1 MKRAAFLLAGLLAFL
16 PVLAAPDAMNDLVA
30 SAPAK
35 APQLHVTLT
44 FTAPAGP
51 AVSYN
56 IRYST
61 SNITSDALF
70 NAASVAGTRTLTGS
84 TVTPAAPGVV
94 QSTEILGL
102 TPNTTYYFAMKS
114 TDAGSNVSGLSNV
127 ATITT
132 AKYQGYG
139 YVVSGG
145 GDGYICR
152 VTTTSDSISTVG
164 SMRNCIFS
172 QSTCPKTVVFTVG
185 GTITQMTDLILLVGQ
200 SNLTID
206 GSTAP
211 SPGITIGKQA
221 CTAAQQAATACP
233 TAAACLND
241 GEFLIGQQVSTKTTN
256 IILTYLRFNG
266 NYQSGWGVCSCDSC
280 ATLDAQYNWGNLV
293 WDHLTVRNGS
303 DGNPDLWTGLY
314 SAENVTQSNTFIAWA
329 YHTQLISGTHPDN
342 GAYRDKLSL
351 YRNVYARVGQRMPL
365 LHAQTTNVD
374 FRNNIIYDWSSSW
387 TGITGGDGTQIEPLA
402 TGPGGAWLR
411 PTANIINNYWKSG
424 GNHSSLGLFYGSLD
438 GNDSADGGAAGGVS
452 GCPAQGTVYT
462 GCTSTGLCAGAT
474 NMGAIRTFGNIL
486 TSDNCDQWSTQSTE
500 LSVPSDATVTTVA
513 AASLTATVLPE
524 VGTHYRL
531 ADEIAL
537 LNEIAPFSNAV
548 CGNGVKEGAEVCDGT
563 DFGTDSCILHGFVGG
578 TLTCVSCTSVTTGS
592 CTTSAVRRSVMR
604 GVTLKG
610 GTLP

>member
-16 PVLAAPDAMNDLVA
+16 PVLAAPDAMTDLAA

-44 FTAPAGP
+44 FTAPSGAT
-51 AVSYN
+51 SYD

-61 SNITSDALF
+61 SLITSANF
-70 NAASVAGTRTLTGS
+70 SSASVAGTRTLTGS
-84 TVTPAAPGVV
+84 TITPGSVGTV

-114 TDAGSNVSGLSNV
+114 SDGVTPSAMSNVV
-127 ATITT
+127 TITT

-152 VTTTSDSISTVG
+152 VTTTSDNISTVG

-172 QSTCPKTVVFTVG
+172 TGTFPKTIVFAVG
-185 GTITQMTDLILLVGQ
+185 GTITQMTDIILLINQ

-221 CTAAQQAATACP
+221 CTAAEQASTSCP
-233 TAAACLND
+233 SSANCLLR
-241 GEFLIGQQVSTKTTN
+241 GQFLIGQQQSTKTTN

-266 NYQSGWGVCSCDSC
+266 NYQRGWAVCSCDSC

-303 DGNPDLWTGLY
+303 DGNPDLWTGVY
-314 SAENVTQSNTFIAWA
+314 QGENVTQSNTLIAWA
-329 YHTQLISGTHPDN
+329 YHTQLISGSHPDL
-342 GAYRDKLSL
+342 GGYRDKLSL

-365 LHAQTTNVD
+365 MHAQTTNVD

-387 TGITGGDGTQIEPLA
+387 VGVSGGDGTQIEPLA
-402 TGPGGAWLR
+402 TGASGAWLR
-411 PTANIINNYWKSG
+411 PSANIINNYWKSG
-424 GNHSSLGLFYGSLD
+424 GNHPNLGLFYGSLPD
-438 GNDSADGGAAGGVS
+438 NDSADGGAAGGVT
-452 GCPAQGTVYT
+452 GCPPQGSVYA
-462 GCTSTGLCAGAT
+462 GCSSAGLCAGAT

-486 TSDNCDQWSTQSTE
+486 PSQNCDQWSTQSTE
-500 LSVPSDATVTTVA
+500 LTVPSGATVTTLS
-513 AASLTATVLPE
+513 ASSLFVSVLPD
-524 VGTHYRL
+524 VGTHYRTQ
-531 ADEIAL
+531 DEIDL
-537 LNEIAPFSNAV
+537 LNEISPTTSAT
-548 CGNGVKEGAEVCDGT
+548 CGNGVREGSEVCDGT
-563 DFGTDSCILHGFVGG
+563 DFGTDSCVARGFIGG
-578 TLTCVSCTSVTTGS
+578 TLTCDVTCGIVTTPN
-592 CTTSAVRRSVMR
+592 CTTSAVRRSFMR
-604 GVTLKG
+604 GVTIKG
-610 GTLP
+610 GYLP